1 MRFAFRI
8 AGSAA
13 ALLLS
18 MLGTAAA
25 ATHWDPQPNF
35 IQNDCAGGLRDYG
48 SRLMDIPQGSDWM
61 TVCQKMPA
69 DFLDGSNLPHHFNA
83 PTRCEF
89 HKDILGN
96 IDGIWGHFGVPETC
110 PKHYTVGAGCEIFPA
125 RGQSTGSLSGAVAAI
140 LGIGLVRCVRR
151 RPRNA
156 SPGGAPKL

>member
-13 ALLLS
+13 AMLLS

-25 ATHWDPQPNF
+25 APHWDPQPFF
-35 IQNDCAGGLRDYG
+35 IKNDCAGGLRDFG

-61 TVCQKMPA
+61 TVCLSMPA
-69 DFLDGSNLPHHFNA
+69 DFLDGTNPTPHHFKA
-83 PTRCEF
+83 PTRCEL

-96 IDGIWGHFGVPETC
+96 VDGIWGHFAVPEVC
-110 PKHYTVGAGCEIFPA
+110 PKQFRVGPGCAISPAG
-125 RGQSTGSLSGAVAAI
+125 GQSTGSLSGAIAAI
-140 LGIGLVRCVRR
+140 LGIGLVRYVRRR

-156 SPGGAPKL
+156 SCG